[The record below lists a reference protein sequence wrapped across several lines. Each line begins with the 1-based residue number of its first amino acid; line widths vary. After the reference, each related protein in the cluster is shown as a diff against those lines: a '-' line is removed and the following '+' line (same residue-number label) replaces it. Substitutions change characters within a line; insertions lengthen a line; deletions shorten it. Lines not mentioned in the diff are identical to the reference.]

1 MNHITMSVFR
11 RLRVRKYDFCKDNF
25 EVLRRSE
32 FRKVHLFEDQQVAVE
47 ICGVVGCVSVSTYI
61 MKKAGEFLTQLW

>member
-25 EVLRRSE
+25 EAFRVSKTPPLRGSAGR
-32 FRKVHLFEDQQVAVE
+32 RRDLWG
-47 ICGVVGCVSVSTYI
+47 CGLCVSVYLYNE
-61 MKKAGEFLTQLW
+61 KRG

>member
-11 RLRVRKYDFCKDNF
+11 RLRVRKCGFCKDNF

-32 FRKVHLFEDQQVAVE
+32 FRKVHLVEDQQVAVE
-47 ICGVVGCVSVSTYI
+47 ICGLCFSVYLYNE
-61 MKKAGEFLTQLW
+61 KRG